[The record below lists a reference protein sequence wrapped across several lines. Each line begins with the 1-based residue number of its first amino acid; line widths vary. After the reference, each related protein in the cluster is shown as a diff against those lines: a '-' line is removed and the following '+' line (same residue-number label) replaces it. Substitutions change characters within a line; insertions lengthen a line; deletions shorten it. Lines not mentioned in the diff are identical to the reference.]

1 MKNRRLVHTRA
12 SDKLSITL
20 LIDTKAATVCFAEAG
35 NDVVEFLS
43 GLLSLPLGSISNLLT
58 QERIAGSFGNLLAS
72 VEMRDADYKGK
83 EQHLSPA
90 VAPATLCHL
99 EELLGTELSNCN
111 THFYTCENKKT
122 GRSCGFL
129 SARSGSACPAC
140 KGRMFD
146 PMLLS
151 SENEEVATAGRK
163 WQASAYTI
171 KDDLWVSPAPS
182 LLSGITLLAHCGVQD
197 LSVLERKTV
206 KMGKEEMLSALFK
219 TLILA
224 AALKSKTVLTDV
236 FLPKKNARCKRGPPE
251 EVIHV

>member
-1 MKNRRLVHTRA
+1 M
-12 SDKLSITL
+12 
-20 LIDTKAATVCFAEAG
+20 
-35 NDVVEFLS
+35 
-43 GLLSLPLGSISNLLT
+43 
-58 QERIAGSFGNLLAS
+58 
-72 VEMRDADYKGK
+72 
-83 EQHLSPA
+83 
-90 VAPATLCHL
+90 
-99 EELLGTELSNCN
+99 
-111 THFYTCENKKT
+111 T

-206 KMGKEEMLSALFK
+206 KIGKEEVY
-219 TLILA
+219 IDV
-224 AALKSKTVLTDV
+224 VLCFSFFDRL
-236 FLPKKNARCKRGPPE
+236 LPIRLGGAYP
-251 EVIHV
+251 

>member
-1 MKNRRLVHTRA
+1 MKNRRLVHRRA

-20 LIDTKAATVCFAEAG
+20 LIDTKAAKVCFAEAG
-35 NDVVEFLS
+35 NNVVEFLS

-58 QERIAGSFGNLLAS
+58 QERIVGSFGNLLAS

-83 EQHLSPA
+83 EMRDADYKGSF
-90 VAPATLCHL
+90 
-99 EELLGTELSNCN
+99 GTELSNCN

-129 SARSGSACPAC
+129 SARSGSACPAAPAC

-206 KMGKEEMLSALFK
+206 KIGKEEALG
-219 TLILA
+219 ILA

-236 FLPKKNARCKRGPPE
+236 FLPKKNSRCKREPPE

>member
-1 MKNRRLVHTRA
+1 MKNRRLVHRRA

-20 LIDTKAATVCFAEAG
+20 LIDTKAAKVCFAEAG

-58 QERIAGSFGNLLAS
+58 QERIVGSFGNLLAS

-83 EQHLSPA
+83 EMRDADYKGSF
-90 VAPATLCHL
+90 
-99 EELLGTELSNCN
+99 GTELSNCN
-111 THFYTCENKKT
+111 THFYYTCENKMT

-171 KDDLWVSPAPS
+171 KDDLWVSRAPS
-182 LLSGITLLAHCGVQD
+182 LLSGITLLAHCVVQD

-206 KMGKEEMLSALFK
+206 KIGKEEALG
-219 TLILA
+219 ILA

-236 FLPKKNARCKRGPPE
+236 FLPKKNSRCKREPPE